1 MTAGAQLATESAQ
14 QAAPIVSCGQSAANE
29 EDGATAPASN
39 MTIKRAKSF
48 ITHLF
53 VARRVLVTVEIAGIL
68 YITPSAHR
76 TFMYPNQDASAHHG
90 SYGEVAVTEVAVTGA
105 ITPKTR
111 RPELVSESISRHS
124 P

>member
-1 MTAGAQLATESAQ
+1 MATESAQ
-14 QAAPIVSCGQSAANE
+14 QAAPIVSFGQSAANE

-53 VARRVLVTVEIAGIL
+53 VATRVLVTVGIAGIL
-68 YITPSAHR
+68 HITPSAHR
-76 TFMYPNQDASAHHG
+76 TFMHPNQDASAHHG
-90 SYGEVAVTEVAVTGA
+90 SYGEVAVTGIMVTGA
-105 ITPKTR
+105 KTPKSR
-111 RPELVSESISRHS
+111 QPELVSGPISRHK